1 MLSVRF
7 ERALPSRSCLVGHRS
22 VAPRAPREAQPRARL
37 PRPRPP
43 SAQGSRAVT
52 ATALICTLCSAS
64 SLASTGSPSAGEAK
78 SQPPAAACCGVLRTE
93 PSSYLPLPKG
103 ALSETWCRSS
113 HVTDPDRPPQ
123 HLRLASRGESIPSEH
138 LLAFGPFALSSL
150 LWSKQRTSAAAF
162 GPCVLSSR
170 LPLRKRRLR

>member
-1 MLSVRF
+1 MNERFLLAAASSAIALWLPELQGRLSRGPGYL
-7 ERALPSRSCLVGHRS
+7 ALGLLQLKAQGLSLRLHSSALFALLRLWRQRDLRRLGKRSRS
-22 VAPRAPREAQPRARL
+22 RL
-37 PRPRPP
+37 LRR
-43 SAQGSRAVT
+43 V
-52 ATALICTLCSAS
+52 
-64 SLASTGSPSAGEAK
+64 
-78 SQPPAAACCGVLRTE
+78 AACCERSPPAICPCL
-93 PSSYLPLPKG
+93 KG
-103 ALSETWCRSS
+103 PCRKPWCRSS

>member
-1 MLSVRF
+1 MRF

-78 SQPPAAACCGVLRTE
+78 SQPPAAACCERSPPAICPCL
-93 PSSYLPLPKG
+93 KG
-103 ALSETWCRSS
+103 PCRKPWCRSS